1 MLNEGKYSRE
11 ECYAW
16 LYDQENIEKEQKV
29 FSPNDYI
36 RDNILL

>member
-16 LYDQENIEKEQKV
+16 LYDQENIEKEQF
-29 FSPNDYI
+29 FSSNDYI